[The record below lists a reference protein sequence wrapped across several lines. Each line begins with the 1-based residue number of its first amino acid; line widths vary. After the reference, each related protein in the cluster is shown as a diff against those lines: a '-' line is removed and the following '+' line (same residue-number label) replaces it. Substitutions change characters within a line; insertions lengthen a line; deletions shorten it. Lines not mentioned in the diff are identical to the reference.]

1 MFAVT
6 DSAGATAIATVT
18 INVVPT
24 ATPERTVELD
34 VQLSA
39 TTRKINKINQVWA
52 TAKVKVMEEGNQVA
66 DATVTGHWE
75 EITTSPDAATTG
87 KNGTV
92 SFISEKLLQSTDQQT
107 FTFVVDSVATW
118 IPGNT

>member
-1 MFAVT
+1 
-6 DSAGATAIATVT
+6 
-18 INVVPT
+18 
-24 ATPERTVELD
+24 
-34 VQLSA
+34 
-39 TTRKINKINQVWA
+39 
-52 TAKVKVMEEGNQVA
+52 MEEGNQVA

-107 FTFVVDSVATW
+107 FTFVVDSVAIEGVNCT
-118 IPGNT
+118 ISNQTTYSISK